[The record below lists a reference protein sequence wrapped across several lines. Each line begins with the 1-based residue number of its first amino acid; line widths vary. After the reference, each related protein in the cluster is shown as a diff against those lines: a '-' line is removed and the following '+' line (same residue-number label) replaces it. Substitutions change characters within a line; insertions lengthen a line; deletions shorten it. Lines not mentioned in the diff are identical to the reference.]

1 MQISEVVSL
10 CQRYFLGKEE
20 SIKLCLAAMIAQG
33 NILLEDVPGVGKT
46 TLVKLMAKVFN
57 LELSRIQF
65 TNDIL
70 PADILG
76 GNIFDRESSSF
87 KFKQGP
93 IFSQLVLADE
103 LNRAS
108 PRTQSAL
115 LQAMEEKQVTID
127 GQTYNLPTPF
137 IVFATQNPRSQIGT
151 NALPESQVDRF
162 MLKLAI
168 GFPGRDDEK
177 NLLMGEDRVKSIMQ
191 LKTAWSA
198 NELEAFLLASKK
210 VHIADDLINYV
221 IDLLAYSRSHSEM
234 NSLGPRAGQDILKLA
249 QTWSFI
255 QGKDYVTADTI
266 QFLAPY
272 VFSHRLSASSK
283 IQLDSDD
290 RLVNQLLN
298 EVVIA

>member
-198 NELEAFLLASKK
+198 NELEAFLLESKK